1 MIKNILATIQG
12 ATLHLLAKALGAP
25 VNVVTGTVSI
35 IRISIVTIRVSVV
48 TGCGISLSGPFST
61 KTPGSSFEKGGLDSG
76 PLEGWVVVNS
86 GKTISEERKSIMYG
100 SNFSNGCDFSLGRS
114 SLFFSRPLANT
125 LDTSVGIRS
134 SGTGMTSDTSSQV
147 KTIVSTVKAIVTIRI
162 VTVESIP
169 GFGLSIS

>member
-1 MIKNILATIQG
+1 MIKNISATIQG

-35 IRISIVTIRVSVV
+35 IRISIVTIGVSVI
-48 TGCGISLSGPFST
+48 TGFSISGPLST
-61 KTPGSSFEKGGLDSG
+61 STPGSSFESG
-76 PLEGWVVVNS
+76 DLISRPLEGGVVVNS
-86 GKTISEERKSIMYG
+86 GKTISVERKSIMYG
-100 SNFSNGCDFSLGRS
+100 SNFSLGRG
-114 SLFFSRPLANT
+114 SLFFSRPLANS

-147 KTIVSTVKAIVTIRI
+147 KTIVSTVEAIVTIRI

-169 GFGLSIS
+169 GFGLS